1 MRRALVSLLLA
12 VVVAALT
19 PAAARSIDI
28 AGGGSALPLPSGPGL
43 RAGVGVVDF
52 SWHVGAGSGQHG
64 SDGNGLANA
73 LQGGETDPNLHGTK
87 KGPSHGIQSRL
98 TARALVLEGSNG
110 ERVALVKTDNYLAQ
124 DLLVRRA
131 AQLVDPTLGL
141 PHDRIVM
148 SVTHDHSSP
157 YYSTAAAGVWIFQD
171 VWDVR
176 AFEYQARQIAAAITE
191 AATSMVPARLGATTV
206 DFSGVKGNVAGR
218 GTSTDGS
225 PYGYPV
231 DFGDQGV
238 VVLRVDDVSG
248 KKPVPL
254 ATWMNFGQHPE
265 SLAEYNL
272 ISADFV
278 APLERFVE
286 RDTGGPLVFSQGDV
300 GSAEGPTD
308 AGTLPDG
315 TRRAWYHTGFAQSER
330 FARLLADKVVE
341 GWARI
346 GEGDAQVPFTR
357 DVPVN
362 VFDAWVPG
370 PVSHPY
376 PAANACRA
384 DDTLAGD
391 PGVGTAAECSRA
403 GTGAPLPLAKLV
415 EENLAMHGIHLA
427 VPDNYDAP
435 AFGAVEENARLH
447 LQAVKLGDILL
458 ASCACEAQVDLILN
472 LESRTDKVQGN
483 IWDGFDWT
491 ADDCR
496 REPAGTWT
504 CRIGGVD
511 RTGISAAAIAH
522 MQQQVHEDA
531 LGWDDPLYAP
541 FANDENPADI
551 KGNFTK
557 SELPADLGYT
567 LAVGL
572 GHTGDY
578 NGYTVSYREYMARDH
593 YRKALTSYGPH
604 TADYMVTRLVR
615 MAAALNGGPAYDPA
629 TDEPLGAV
637 AVADEA
643 RQAALAALVG
653 QISGP
658 AYDGYEQ
665 TLPDDLNVAA
675 VRAQP
680 ASIERFAGTSFSW
693 VGGQNYVDNPV
704 VRVERKKGKTWE
716 TFADQTGEVQV
727 KVQLPAGVEGFADAR
742 VGSHEWVWTAGFEA
756 FDPAPA
762 RVGQTPAGTYRFVVD
777 GVARVGGTSK
787 PYRVE
792 SAPFTVSRYTGL
804 RPEPSVDASGNVVI
818 PRALT
823 YPTSYA
829 TSPFEFIND
838 DEEDICRRC
847 TFRAW
852 ARTGSLAAAT
862 VTVVRASGAVERIA
876 AVVDGGRLVARTA
889 LQPNDTAYLAAFD
902 ATDAWG
908 ETNGTTVEIIR

>member
-1 MRRALVSLLLA
+1 MRRALVPLLLA
-12 VVVAALT
+12 VVLAALT
-19 PAAARSIDI
+19 PAAARSVGL
-28 AGGGSALPLPSGPGL
+28 AELTAKVAPPAPGL
-43 RAGVGVVDF
+43 RAGVGVEDF
-52 SWHVGAGSGQHG
+52 TWHVGAGSGQHA

-73 LQGGETDPNLHGTK
+73 LAGEESDPNLHGTK
-87 KGPSHGIQSRL
+87 KAPSYGVQSRL

-110 ERVALVKTDNYLAQ
+110 QRVALVKTDNYLAQ

-131 AQLVDPTLGL
+131 AQLVDPALGL

-176 AFEYQARQIAAAITE
+176 AFEYQARQIAAAITK

-218 GTSTDGS
+218 GQSSDGS

-265 SLAEYNL
+265 SLDEYNL

-300 GSAEGPTD
+300 GSAEGPTNE
-308 AGTLPDG
+308 GTLPDG
-315 TRRAWYHTGFAQSER
+315 TRRAWYHTGFAQAER

-341 GWARI
+341 GWTEI
-346 GEGDAQVPFTR
+346 GEGRAQVPFTR
-357 DVPVN
+357 DVPIG

-376 PAANACRA
+376 PAANACRTEE
-384 DDTLAGD
+384 TLAGD
-391 PGVGTAAECSRA
+391 PGVGTAAQCSRA
-403 GTGAPLPLAKLV
+403 GTGGPVPLAKLV
-415 EENLAMHGIHLA
+415 EENLAMHGIHLP
-427 VPDNYDAP
+427 VPDNYDVP

-472 LESRTDKVQGN
+472 LETRTDKVQGN

-491 ADDCR
+491 TDDCTP
-496 REPAGTWT
+496 EPAGTWA
-504 CRIGGVD
+504 CRIGSAT
-511 RTGISAAAIAH
+511 RTGISASAIDH
-522 MQQQVHEDA
+522 MRKQVHNDA
-531 LGWDDPLYAP
+531 AGWDDPLYAP
-541 FANDENPADI
+541 FANDEDPADI
-551 KGNFTK
+551 KGNFTR
-557 SELPADLGYT
+557 SELPERLGYALT
-567 LAVGL
+567 VGL

-578 NGYTVSYREYMARDH
+578 NGYTVSYREFMARDH

-629 TDEPLGAV
+629 LDEPLGAV

-643 RQAALAALVG
+643 RQAALASLVG

-658 AYDGYEQ
+658 AYDGYEA
-665 TLPDDLNVAA
+665 TLPDDLGVGA

-680 ASIERFAGTSFSW
+680 QSIERFGATSFSW
-693 VGGQNYVDNPV
+693 VGGQNFIDNPV
-704 VRVERKKGKTWE
+704 VRVERKKGKSWE
-716 TFADQTGEVQV
+716 TFADQTGEVPV
-727 KVQLPAGVEGFADAR
+727 KLQLPEGLEGLGAAR
-742 VGSHEWVWTAGFEA
+742 TGSYEWVWTAGFEA
-756 FDPAPA
+756 FDPAPV
-762 RVGQTPAGTYRFVVD
+762 RVGQTPGGTYRFVVE
-777 GVARVGGTSK
+777 GTARLGGANQS
-787 PYRVE
+787 YRV
-792 SAPFTVSRYTGL
+792 SPL
-804 RPEPSVDASGNVVI
+804 RSPC
-818 PRALT
+818 RAT
-823 YPTSYA
+823 
-829 TSPFEFIND
+829 
-838 DEEDICRRC
+838 R
-847 TFRAW
+847 
-852 ARTGSLAAAT
+852 G
-862 VTVVRASGAVERIA
+862 
-876 AVVDGGRLVARTA
+876 
-889 LQPNDTAYLAAFD
+889 
-902 ATDAWG
+902 
-908 ETNGTTVEIIR
+908 